1 MKENNRKNVIWNI
14 VGATVSAF
22 NSLLFTIIA
31 TRINGTSDAGI
42 FAFAFA
48 LSCWFFVIGVFAG
61 RVFQVTDRTG
71 KNSDTD
77 YIYNRIFTCILMIIS
92 AIAFCF
98 IKGYDTYKISI
109 IVSLCAFKCIEA
121 FSECI
126 YAIIQKNGQ
135 LYKVGISLFI
145 KAILSIIVFF
155 IIDYLTKNLLL
166 SCISV
171 IIVNIVI
178 LILYDFMNMKK
189 VEVIKTKYNNES
201 NLRILKTGMFA
212 FGLNFLAIYLINA
225 PRYAIDDLLAN
236 DMQTIFGII
245 IMPAT
250 FMGLLGQYIIQPSV
264 TKISK
269 FIKDKEYENL
279 RKMII
284 NLILIV
290 IISGII
296 VLAVAYFLE
305 VPVLQLVY
313 GIELTKYFNSMMI
326 IIIGSIFYSIG
337 VVTSA
342 VLISMRR
349 TLSQVIVYGLTS
361 IGATFLAYKLV
372 NINQINGA
380 SITYLITMCVVA
392 IIFITLVINSILKY
406 KKEWKEEK

>member
-92 AIAFCF
+92 AIIFCF

-109 IVSLCAFKCIEA
+109 IVSLCVFKCIEA
-121 FSECI
+121 FSECV

-145 KAILSIIVFF
+145 KAILSVIAFF
-155 IIDYLTKNLLL
+155 IIDYITKNLLL

-171 IIVNIVI
+171 IIVNILI
-178 LILYDFMNMKK
+178 LILYDFINMKK

-313 GIELTKYFNSMMI
+313 GIELTKYFSSMMI

-392 IIFITLVINSILKY
+392 IIFIALVINSILKY

>member
-48 LSCWFFVIGVFAG
+48 FSCWFYVIGVYSG

-77 YIYNRIFTCILMIIS
+77 YIYNRIFTCILMMLSVIV
-92 AIAFCF
+92 FCF
-98 IKGYDTYKISI
+98 IKGYDSYKVSI
-109 IVSLCAFKCIEA
+109 IVSLCLFKCVEA

-145 KAILSIIVFF
+145 KAIIGIITFF
-155 IIDYLTKNLLL
+155 IVDYITKNMLL

-178 LILYDFMNMKK
+178 LIIYDFLNMKK

-201 NLRILKTGMFA
+201 NLRILKTGIFA
-212 FGLNFLAIYLINA
+212 FALNFISIYLINA
-225 PRYAIDDLLAN
+225 PRYAIDDLLPN

-269 FIKDKEYENL
+269 FIKDEEYENL

-290 IISGII
+290 IGTGIA
-296 VLAVAYFLE
+296 VLVIAYFLE

-313 GIELTKYFNSMMI
+313 GIELVNYFDSMMI

-337 VVTSA
+337 VVISA
-342 VLISMRR
+342 ILISMRR

-361 IGATFLAYKLV
+361 IIATFLAYRLV
-372 NINQINGA
+372 NITKIQGA
-380 SITYLITMCVVA
+380 SITYLVTMLVVA
-392 IIFITLVINSILKY
+392 IVFIGLVFNCVLKY
-406 KKEWKEEK
+406 KKEWEKNK